1 MNNSCSTQNKRF
13 EKLYKFLESNEE
25 YETSCARK
33 AKLFDAIVAVINDSE
48 SKKCKISLIEEI
60 IKSTEEVKDVK

>member
-1 MNNSCSTQNKRF
+1 
-13 EKLYKFLESNEE
+13 LYKFLESNEE